1 MPKSLISTRV
11 SKLKPSG
18 IRKFFD
24 IAATMENVISLGI
37 GEPDFDS
44 PPSVIEAGIRALRE
58 GQTHYTSNAGITELR
73 VKLAAHIN
81 LLYGVQY
88 DPATE
93 AVITVGG
100 SEALYLAATALLNP
114 GDEVIIPT
122 PCFVSY
128 QAQVMLADAVPVE
141 IPCHMEDNFNVDTRA
156 IEAAVTPRTKAILIG
171 FPNNPTG
178 AVATRE
184 RLLEIAR
191 IAEKYDLLVLSDE
204 IYDRL
209 VYGGH
214 QHVCFP
220 SLPGMRERTV
230 LLGGFSKDYAMTG
243 WRIGYALGPAAI
255 IQGLVR
261 VHQFTVMSSPTI
273 SQIAAIEALADIDE
287 AVAMMVEEY
296 DRRRKF
302 VVADLNRMG
311 LPTFEPK
318 GAFYAF
324 PKVSV
329 TGLDDETFANKLL
342 NEERVAIVPG
352 SAFGAGGE
360 GFCRISYATSCE
372 KLEIAL
378 TRIEKVLKRI

>member
-1 MPKSLISTRV
+1 
-11 SKLKPSG
+11 
-18 IRKFFD
+18 
-24 IAATMENVISLGI
+24 
-37 GEPDFDS
+37 
-44 PPSVIEAGIRALRE
+44 
-58 GQTHYTSNAGITELR
+58 
-73 VKLAAHIN
+73 
-81 LLYGVQY
+81 
-88 DPATE
+88 
-93 AVITVGG
+93 
-100 SEALYLAATALLNP
+100 
-114 GDEVIIPT
+114 
-122 PCFVSY
+122 
-128 QAQVMLADAVPVE
+128 MLAEAQPVE
-141 IPCHMEDNFNVDTRA
+141 IPCHMDDNFDVDPQA
-156 IEAAVTPRTKAILIG
+156 IEAAITPRTRAILIG

-184 RLLEIAR
+184 KLLEIAR
-191 IAEKYDLLVLSDE
+191 IAEKYDLLVISDE

-214 QHVCFP
+214 RHVCFP
-220 SLPGMRERTV
+220 SLPGMRERTL

-243 WRIGYALGPAAI
+243 WRIGYALGPAEI

-273 SQIAAIEALADIDE
+273 AQIAAVEALADADE

-329 TGLDDETFANKLL
+329 TGLDDESFANKLL

-372 KLEIAL
+372 KLE
-378 TRIEKVLKRI
+378 TSLKRIEQMLKRL